1 MMRVKDA
8 RELQLQRAMLRA
20 NKLSVRGL
28 GLTAPNP
35 IVGAVILDANGVEI
49 ASGFH
54 AGKEHAEIVAI
65 SAAKRLGF
73 TDFSQCTIVVTLE
86 PCNHHGKTPPC
97 TAAIIMEKFA
107 AVVFAV
113 EDPNPI
119 ASGGANAL
127 SAAGIDV
134 VSGLESDFVA
144 FTNRA
149 WLHKVAHNRPW
160 IVSKIAATLDGKV
173 SALDGTSKWIT
184 SEASRQDVA
193 RLRNQSDAI
202 VTTTTTVLADNP
214 ELTPRFNDG
223 VNPTGRQSNPA
234 RIIMGESSI
243 PGDFQVYND
252 KAETHYLGTRSLD
265 DLITF
270 TSEAGWNQVMIE
282 AGSTFNS
289 ALIRANL
296 IDEIVLYQAPTL
308 LGSGKSFV
316 ENLGI
321 STLEDRLDLSFGE
334 VAHVGND
341 LRVQLFSGSKDFAQI
356 FKGGVSQGGRG

>member
-1 MMRVKDA
+1 
-8 RELQLQRAMLRA
+8 
-20 NKLSVRGL
+20 
-28 GLTAPNP
+28 
-35 IVGAVILDANGVEI
+35 
-49 ASGFH
+49 
-54 AGKEHAEIVAI
+54 
-65 SAAKRLGF
+65 
-73 TDFSQCTIVVTLE
+73 
-86 PCNHHGKTPPC
+86 
-97 TAAIIMEKFA
+97 
-107 AVVFAV
+107 
-113 EDPNPI
+113 
-119 ASGGANAL
+119 
-127 SAAGIDV
+127 
-134 VSGLESDFVA
+134 
-144 FTNRA
+144 
-149 WLHKVAHNRPW
+149 
-160 IVSKIAATLDGKV
+160 
-173 SALDGTSKWIT
+173 
-184 SEASRQDVA
+184 
-193 RLRNQSDAI
+193 
-202 VTTTTTVLADNP
+202 
-214 ELTPRFNDG
+214 
-223 VNPTGRQSNPA
+223 
-234 RIIMGESSI
+234 MGESSI

-321 STLEDRLDLSFGE
+321 STLEGRLDLSFGE